1 MANILLVEDE
11 EQLRSMLKIVLES
24 AGHTVQEAG
33 DGKEALESYIRNPA
47 DLMVTDIVMPN
58 KEGIET
64 ILEFRRNH
72 PGLRIIAMS
81 GGGRNSAQDYLKLAK
96 SFGADYVLS
105 KPFSNQAILDVVKT
119 VLASSPQDPPAP
131 QSSDLPV

>member
-11 EQLRSMLKIVLES
+11 EQLRSLLKIVLES

-33 DGKEALESYIRNPA
+33 DGKEALESYVRNPA

-96 SFGADYVLS
+96 SFGADYVLT

-119 VLASSPQDPPAP
+119 VLASPRQDSASPPI
-131 QSSDLPV
+131 V

>member
-33 DGKEALESYIRNPA
+33 DGREALDSYVRHPA

-72 PGLRIIAMS
+72 PGLKIIAMS
-81 GGGRNSAQDYLKLAK
+81 GGGRNSAQDYLKLAMT
-96 SFGADYVLS
+96 FGADYVLT
-105 KPFSNQAILDVVKT
+105 KPFSNQAMLDVVRT
-119 VLASSPQDPPAP
+119 LLARPLED
-131 QSSDLPV
+131 SDSLPII

>member
-11 EQLRSMLKIVLES
+11 EQLRSMLKIVLEN
-24 AGHTVQEAG
+24 AGHTVHEAG
-33 DGKEALESYIRNPA
+33 DGKEALESYIRHPA
-47 DLMVTDIVMPN
+47 DLVVTDIVMPN

-96 SFGADYVLS
+96 SFGADYVLT

-119 VLASSPQDPPAP
+119 VLASPPQDSASL
-131 QSSDLPV
+131 QSSESPV

>member
-1 MANILLVEDE
+1 MANILLVDDE
-11 EQLRSMLKIVLES
+11 EQLRSILRIVLES

-33 DGKEALESYIRNPA
+33 DGKEALESYVRHPA
-47 DLMVTDIVMPN
+47 ELMVTDIVMPN

-72 PGLRIIAMS
+72 PGLKIIAMS

-96 SFGADYVLS
+96 SFGADYVLT

-119 VLASSPQDPPAP
+119 VLASPRQDSASP
-131 QSSDLPV
+131 SIV